1 GAADER
7 AAGGSGGRDR
17 DGAQTGTDRL
27 PGAQA
32 RDDVRASESGG
43 VRGADEGQAD
53 QGVAAEGTPVGA
65 GGSRGDVGQ
74 RAHGSRS
81 VGARGKRGSGDR
93 GRGGIRRRGG
103 TGKREGGRP
112 ARPGR
117 GTGREQRAPRRTL
130 ARAPLGALNKLA
142 AGRFPATPLF
152 PSRERHQQRTQWSF
166 VQITLPARAWFV
178 ATEAGSAPIWPT
190 LCTSFQRIVGWITRA
205 AHVQD

>member
-65 GGSRGDVGQ
+65 GGSREAVGQ
-74 RAHGSRS
+74 RGHGSRS
-81 VGARGKRGSGDR
+81 VGARVKRGSGDR
-93 GRGGIRRRGG
+93 KWWASRRRGG
-103 TGKREGGRP
+103 TGKHEGEQPVRP
-112 ARPGR
+112 VRGPGR
-117 GTGREQRAPRRTL
+117 TQCAPSRTRERDH
-130 ARAPLGALNKLA
+130 LGALNKLA
-142 AGRFPATPLF
+142 AGRFL
-152 PSRERHQQRTQWSF
+152 
-166 VQITLPARAWFV
+166 
-178 ATEAGSAPIWPT
+178 ATEARKVSA
-190 LCTSFQRIVGWITRA
+190 
-205 AHVQD
+205 H